1 MAHRSTCPR
10 SVPAKQGLQRRAEGQ
25 NLFGLTASSEVV
37 IKSWKSRIISSPF
50 DGKERRESTKELLE
64 KNMDQGLK
72 EFYFFSEF
80 LNRRVYNATGLR
92 IGKISDLVAERA
104 EPYPMII
111 GMMVRARGSKRYL
124 PWEKIIQI
132 EPRFA
137 LSEKELIDLKSPLPG
152 KDIILLREE
161 VMDKQIVDTFGAKV
175 VRVNDHPFLRV
186 NSNLRLVHVD
196 VGFRGLMR
204 RVGWER
210 VMDQALRW
218 LFSYDLPNQF
228 ISWKYVQLLSGSDLL
243 HLSVSQKKLSHL
255 HPADLADIIED
266 LGGRQR
272 SAIFHA
278 LDTET
283 AAEALE
289 EIDPKIQKALIE
301 TIPVEKASDIVEEMS
316 PSDAADLLGD
326 LPEERAEEILEGME
340 QERAE
345 DLRELLVHPD
355 ETAGGLMTTAYLS
368 LTPGDT
374 IETAIGQIKAAAQN
388 LDIMDYIFI
397 VDEGEVLQ
405 GVVSIR
411 DLLTA
416 QPHQTLAQIQPTRV
430 VSVKLDED
438 QNEVVEAFAKY
449 GFRALPVVDEKGHLK
464 GVISFRS
471 VLDVLAPEAG

>member
-1 MAHRSTCPR
+1 MD
-10 SVPAKQGLQRRAEGQ
+10 Q
-25 NLFGLTASSEVV
+25 NL
-37 IKSWKSRIISSPF
+37 R
-50 DGKERRESTKELLE
+50 
-64 KNMDQGLK
+64 Q
-72 EFYFFSEF
+72 FYFFSDF
-80 LNRRVYNATGLR
+80 LNRKVYLPS
-92 IGKISDLVAERA
+92 GKKAGKVADLVAERV
-104 EPYPMII
+104 EPYPMIL
-111 GMMVRARGSKRYL
+111 GMVIQAKGRKRFFL
-124 PWEKIIQI
+124 PWERMLQV
-132 EPRFA
+132 EPRII
-137 LSEKELIDLKSPLPG
+137 LSEEDLLDLATFLAA
-152 KDIILLREE
+152 KDVVLLRDE
-161 VMDKQIVDTFGAKV
+161 VMDKQIVDTYGAKV
-175 VRVNDHPFLRV
+175 VRVNDLHFLRV
-186 NSNLRLVHVD
+186 ESRLRLVHVD

-210 VMDQALRW
+210 PTDPVLEW
-218 LFSYDLPNQF
+218 LFSYKLPNQF

-266 LGGRQR
+266 LSGRER

-278 LDTET
+278 LDAET

-289 EIDPKIQKALIE
+289 EIDPKIQKVLIE
-301 TIPVEKASDIVEEMS
+301 TISVEEASDIVEEMS

-340 QERAE
+340 QEKAE

-368 LTPGDT
+368 LSPGDT

>member
-1 MAHRSTCPR
+1 M
-10 SVPAKQGLQRRAEGQ
+10 
-25 NLFGLTASSEVV
+25 
-37 IKSWKSRIISSPF
+37 
-50 DGKERRESTKELLE
+50 
-64 KNMDQGLK
+64 K

-80 LNRRVYNATGLR
+80 LNRKVYFPSGQRMGR
-92 IGKISDLVAERA
+92 ILDLVAIRE
-104 EPYPMII
+104 EPYPMVI
-111 GMMVRARGSKRYL
+111 GMMVRRRGERVYL
-124 PWEKIIQI
+124 PWEKIGQI
-132 EPRFA
+132 EPHIILNEEQLPA
-137 LSEKELIDLKSPLPG
+137 LSSTPPDRECVF
-152 KDIILLREE
+152 LREE

-175 VRVNDHPFLRV
+175 VRVNDLHFLRV
-186 NSNLRLVHVD
+186 DSHLRLVHVD

-210 VMDQALRW
+210 WVDRLLQW
-218 LFSYDLPNQF
+218 LFSYVLPNQF

-266 LGGRQR
+266 LSSRER

-289 EIDPKIQKALIE
+289 EIDPKIQKSLIE
-301 TIPVEKASDIVEEMS
+301 EIPVEKASDIVEEMS
-316 PSDAADLLGD
+316 PSEAADLLAD
-326 LPEERAEEILEGME
+326 LPKERAKEILEGME
-340 QERAE
+340 KEKAE
-345 DLRELLVHPD
+345 DLRELLIHPE

-368 LTPGDT
+368 LTPEVT
-374 IETAIGQIKAAAQN
+374 VETAISRLKAEAPN
-388 LDIMDYIFI
+388 LDIMDYIFV
-397 VDEGEVLQ
+397 VDEEEELR

-416 QPHQTLAQIQPTRV
+416 HSNQTLSEISPSRV
-430 VSVKLDED
+430 VSVKLGSD

-464 GVISFRS
+464 GVIGWRS
-471 VLDVLAPEAG
+471 VLDVLAPDAG

>member
-1 MAHRSTCPR
+1 
-10 SVPAKQGLQRRAEGQ
+10 
-25 NLFGLTASSEVV
+25 
-37 IKSWKSRIISSPF
+37 
-50 DGKERRESTKELLE
+50 
-64 KNMDQGLK
+64 MDQGLK

-80 LNRRVYNATGLR
+80 LNRKVCNASGQRV
-92 IGKISDLVAERA
+92 GKITDLVAERA

-111 GMMVRARGSKRYL
+111 GMMVRTKGRKMYL
-124 PWEKIIQI
+124 PWERIVQI
-132 EPRFA
+132 EPQ
-137 LSEKELIDLKSPLPG
+137 LTLPEKELIDLKTSLPE

-175 VRVNDHPFLRV
+175 VRVNDLHFLRV
-186 NSNLRLVHVD
+186 DSRLRLVHVD

-204 RVGWER
+204 RVGWEKL
-210 VMDQALRW
+210 VDQALRW
-218 LFSYDLPNQF
+218 FFSYVLPNQF
-228 ISWKYVQLLSGSDLL
+228 ISWKYVQLLSGSGLL

-266 LGGRQR
+266 LSGRDR

-278 LDTET
+278 LDAET
-283 AAEALE
+283 AAETLE

-368 LTPGDT
+368 LTPGDK
-374 IETAIGQIKAAAQN
+374 IEAAIGRLKAEAQN

-397 VDEGEVLQ
+397 VDEEEVLQ

-416 QPHQTLAQIQPTRV
+416 HSHQTLAQIQAARV

-449 GFRALPVVDEKGHLK
+449 GFRALPVVDDEGHLK

-471 VLDVLAPEAG
+471 VLGIGT

>member
-1 MAHRSTCPR
+1 MD
-10 SVPAKQGLQRRAEGQ
+10 Q
-25 NLFGLTASSEVV
+25 NL
-37 IKSWKSRIISSPF
+37 K
-50 DGKERRESTKELLE
+50 D
-64 KNMDQGLK
+64 
-72 EFYFFSEF
+72 FYFFNDF
-80 LNRRVYNATGLR
+80 LNRRVYNPSGQRVGR
-92 IGKISDLVAERA
+92 ILDLVSGRA

-111 GMMVRARGSKRYL
+111 GLVIRKRRREKRFYL

-132 EPRFA
+132 EPRIAFPEEELRVVNIS
-137 LSEKELIDLKSPLPG
+137 LSQ
-152 KDIILLREE
+152 KDSLLLREE

-175 VRVNDHPFLRV
+175 VRVNDLHFLRV
-186 NSNLRLVHVD
+186 DSRLRLVHVD

-204 RVGWER
+204 RVGWEKG
-210 VMDQALRW
+210 MDRALRW

-243 HLSVSQKKLSHL
+243 QLSVSQKKLSHL

-266 LGGRQR
+266 LSGRER

-340 QERAE
+340 QEKAE
-345 DLRELLVHPD
+345 DLRELLVHSD

-368 LTPGDT
+368 LSSKV
-374 IETAIGQIKAAAQN
+374 TAEAAIARLKSEAPN
-388 LDIMDYIFI
+388 LDIIDYIYI
-397 VDEGEVLQ
+397 VDETEVLL

-416 QPHQTLAQIQPTRV
+416 QASQLLSEIQAPRV
-430 VSVKLDED
+430 VSVTLDED
-438 QNEVVEAFAKY
+438 QNEVVEEFAKY
-449 GFRALPVVDEKGHLK
+449 GFRALPVVDKGNHLK
-464 GVISFRS
+464 GVIGFRS
-471 VLDVLAPEAG
+471 VLDVLAPNAG